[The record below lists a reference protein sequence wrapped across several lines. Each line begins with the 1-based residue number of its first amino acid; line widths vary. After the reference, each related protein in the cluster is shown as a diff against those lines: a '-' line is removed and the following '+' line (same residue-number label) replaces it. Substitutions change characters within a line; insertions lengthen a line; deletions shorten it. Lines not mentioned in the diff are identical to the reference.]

1 MRRRFRTLAILAV
14 VGLASGIL
22 QAADP
27 RLDAVDAR
35 LERIFAKKEFEPK
48 KFGPYRWNQ
57 DGRVGRGWRQGH
69 RPLRPRDG
77 QSQSP
82 RRRVGTRRG
91 AGFEAPRDRGL

>member
-35 LERIFAKKEFEPK
+35 LERIFAKK
-48 KFGPYRWNQ
+48 
-57 DGRVGRGWRQGH
+57 
-69 RPLRPRDG
+69 
-77 QSQSP
+77 
-82 RRRVGTRRG
+82 
-91 AGFEAPRDRGL
+91 